1 MALQV
6 RSVSEP
12 TYEED
17 GVNYGTPTNMIEK
30 IKELQLKIEDME
42 DEIHRLTTGFS
53 KKWNDVAQ
61 DDLKSSDYLTKFDK
75 KFDEYGY
82 YGENNGP
89 IEEHSNCGTDDCCK
103 QC

>member
-30 IKELQLKIEDME
+30 IKELQLKIEDTE
-42 DEIHRLTTGFS
+42 AFRSLSD
-53 KKWNDVAQ
+53 AQ
-61 DDLKSSDYLTKFDK
+61 SADDKPAATAERSPVVEAIRKYPKRIMLAAGAFLSVQVTFYILIAFVIA
-75 KFDEYGY
+75 YGM
-82 YGENNGP
+82 N
-89 IEEHSNCGTDDCCK
+89 
-103 QC
+103 

>member
-42 DEIHRLTTGFS
+42 D
-53 KKWNDVAQ
+53 K
-61 DDLKSSDYLTKFDK
+61 LKSLLK
-75 KFDEYGY
+75 K
-82 YGENNGP
+82 
-89 IEEHSNCGTDDCCK
+89 K
-103 QC
+103 